1 VLRGEDLYHT
11 GIVVDDFDES
21 LSRLTVLAGHRF
33 AEPMKTN
40 VRLRTPEGEST
51 VELRAT
57 YSCGTGPLIEVIQA
71 VPGTHWQPV
80 AGGGLHHL
88 GYWADDIEAES
99 AALSAAGLP
108 LEAAGLGPDD
118 QIVYVY
124 HYGEGG
130 IRIELVD
137 RAVKP
142 VIDQWTSIPQQ
153 P

>member
-1 VLRGEDLYHT
+1 MLRGEDLYHT
-11 GIVVDDFDES
+11 GIVVDDFDEA
-21 LSRLTVLAGHRF
+21 LCRLTAQVGHRF
-33 AEPMKTN
+33 GEPRKTRL
-40 VRLRTPEGEST
+40 RLRTAAGEST
-51 VELRAT
+51 VELLVT
-57 YSCGTGPLIEVIQA
+57 YSCGSPPLIEVIQA

-80 AGGGLHHL
+80 AGSGLHHL
-88 GYWADDIEAES
+88 GYWADDIKAES

-137 RAVKP
+137 RAMKP
-142 VIDQWTSIPQQ
+142 VIDQWSSAPQQ
-153 P
+153 R